1 MYVDVLIPPRPVRI
15 DELLGFLRE
24 VAHIIN
30 SADAMDTI
38 KVRVDDRNAAPVVS
52 CCVRYS
58 DEYEEME
65 FVVQYIDSDDN
76 LVDWHEPIS
85 SLDVKGFCHDSFRLK
100 LGAYSKTYS
109 SVAIYA
115 V

>member
-1 MYVDVLIPPRPVRI
+1 MDVLMPSRPVRI

-24 VAHIIN
+24 IAHIIN
-30 SADAMDTI
+30 SADAKDTI
-38 KVRVDDRNAAPVVS
+38 KVRVNGRNAAPVVS

-65 FVVQYIDSDDN
+65 FVVKYTDSDGDP
-76 LVDWHEPIS
+76 VDWHEPIS
-85 SLDVKGFCHDSFRLK
+85 SLHVKGYCHDSFRLK

>member
-1 MYVDVLIPPRPVRI
+1 MDVLMPPRPVRI

-24 VAHIIN
+24 VAYIIN
-30 SADAMDTI
+30 STDARGTI
-38 KVRVDDRNAAPVVS
+38 KVRVDNRNAAPVVS

-58 DEYEEME
+58 DEHEEME
-65 FVVQYIDSDDN
+65 FVVKYIDSDGN
-76 LVDWHEPIS
+76 PVDWHEPIS
-85 SLDVKGFCHDSFRLK
+85 SLDVKGYCHDSFRLK

-109 SVAIYA
+109 SVAIYE